1 MQIYESILL
10 IQMNKLGSEVSPYLL
25 QHKNNPVHWEP
36 WGPEALERAK
46 LEDKPILVSI
56 GYAACHWCHVMEHES
71 FENEE
76 VAAIMNAHFISIK
89 VDREERP
96 DVDMVYMEALH
107 QMGLNGGWPLNV
119 FLLPD
124 QKPFYGGTYFKKA
137 NWIQLL
143 HSIHHAFVNNRAEL
157 TQSAEGFAESL
168 SEKASFFAH
177 SDLSETAAI
186 VPAALQKVKS
196 ALDPVF
202 GGINKAPK
210 FPLPSLIQFLYA
222 VPSSLS
228 IELGLPKLQKTWLEK
243 MAQGGIYDAVGG
255 GFSRYSVDSEWFCPH
270 FEKMLYDNAQL
281 LSAYTKAYKREQN
294 PMYQEVIFDTISFLK
309 RELRS
314 PHGLYY
320 SSLDA
325 DSEGEEGLFYT
336 WTYAELAALGNEEF
350 LRTYSISKNG
360 NWEGGRNIL
369 FKSSPVLNSHFKQEM
384 DVLRT
389 ARLAR
394 TRPTT
399 DTKEVLVWN
408 AQLVAAFVEVYQVFG
423 RKEDLQSALDL
434 IQAIEQHFVR
444 DGIYLHQ
451 AQFSREPIRAFL
463 DDVSA
468 LVLAYIQLYLVTTD
482 KAYRLKADALLEE
495 IDKEFAHP
503 ELALFQYRSRKSDYL
518 IAEKVEVMD
527 SVMPSSNSMLCE
539 AFLWMGILTNK
550 AAYTLQG
557 RAMLS
562 QILERAIAHPAY
574 FANWLRLHSEWIE
587 HPKALLKYANKEE
600 RIATFDWCI
609 DKDQLICI
617 PSNEIEAYLLC
628 VGDYCFSPVS
638 TLEEV
643 NKQLADLI

>member
-1 MQIYESILL
+1 
-10 IQMNKLGSEVSPYLL
+10 MNKLGSEVSPYLL

-46 LEDKPILVSI
+46 KEDKPILVSI

-71 FENEE
+71 FENDE
-76 VAAIMNAHFISIK
+76 VASLMNAHFINIK

-107 QMGLNGGWPLNV
+107 QMGLTGGWPLNV

-143 HSIHHAFVNNRAEL
+143 YSIHNAFINNREEL
-157 TQSAEGFAESL
+157 AKSAAGFAESL
-168 SEKASFFAH
+168 SENASFFAH
-177 SDLSETAAI
+177 SDLAETAPVI
-186 VPAALQKVKS
+186 PAALAKIKS
-196 ALDPVF
+196 ALDPIF

-210 FPLPSLIQFLYA
+210 FPLPSLIQFLYS
-222 VPSSLS
+222 VPSALS
-228 IELGLPKLQKTWLEK
+228 IELGLPVLQKTWLEK

-281 LSAYTKAYKREQN
+281 LSAYTKAYNCERN
-294 PMYQEVIFDTISFLK
+294 PLYQEVVFDTISFLK
-309 RELRS
+309 RELLS
-314 PHGLYY
+314 PRGLYY

-336 WTYAELAALGNEEF
+336 WSFSELTALKNEEF
-350 LRTYSISKNG
+350 LKTYSISKNG
-360 NWEGGRNIL
+360 NWEDGRNIL
-369 FKSSPVLNSHFKQEM
+369 FKSSPVLNAYFEKEM
-384 DVLRT
+384 DALRT
-389 ARLAR
+389 ARL
-394 TRPTT
+394 TRIRPGT

-408 AQLVAAFVEVYQVFG
+408 AQLVMAFVEVYQVFG

-434 IQAIEQHFVR
+434 IEAIEKHLKNGDVW
-444 DGIYLHQ
+444 LHQ
-451 AQFSREPIRAFL
+451 AEYSREPIGAFL

-468 LVLAYIQLYLVTTD
+468 MVLAYVHVYLLNSDSVY
-482 KAYRLKADALLEE
+482 KEKADNLLQMICE
-495 IDKEFAHP
+495 DFAHP
-503 ELALFQYRSRKSDYL
+503 ALALYQYRSKKADYL

-539 AFLWMGILTNK
+539 AFLWMGILKNK
-550 AAYTLQG
+550 ADYTLKG

-562 QILERAIAHPAY
+562 LILERAIAHPAY
-574 FANWLRLHSEWIE
+574 FANWLRIYSEWME
-587 HPKALLKYANKEE
+587 HPKALLKFAGNGEG
-600 RIATFDWCI
+600 ISSFDWCI
-609 DKDQLICI
+609 DKDQLVFI
-617 PSNEIEAYLLC
+617 PSDEIEAYLLC
-628 VGDYCFSPVS
+628 VGDYCFAPVA
-638 TLEEV
+638 TLLEV
-643 NKQLADLI
+643 DKQLAELI

>member
-1 MQIYESILL
+1 
-10 IQMNKLGSEVSPYLL
+10 MNKLGSEVSPYLL

-46 LEDKPILVSI
+46 KEDKPILVSI

-76 VAAIMNAHFISIK
+76 VASLMNAHFINIK

-107 QMGLNGGWPLNV
+107 QMGLTGGWPLNV

-124 QKPFYGGTYFKKA
+124 QKPFYGGTYFKKD

-143 HSIHHAFVNNRAEL
+143 YSIHNAFINNREEL
-157 TQSAEGFAESL
+157 AKSAAGFAESL
-168 SEKASFFAH
+168 SENASFFAH
-177 SDLSETAAI
+177 SDLAETAPVI
-186 VPAALQKVKS
+186 PAALAKIKS
-196 ALDPVF
+196 ALDPIF

-210 FPLPSLIQFLYA
+210 FPLPSLIQFLYS
-222 VPSSLS
+222 VPSGLS
-228 IELGLPKLQKTWLEK
+228 IELGLPVLQKTWLEK

-281 LSAYTKAYKREQN
+281 LSAYTKAYKRERN
-294 PMYQEVIFDTISFLK
+294 PLYQEVVFDTISFLK
-309 RELRS
+309 RELLS
-314 PHGLYY
+314 PRGLYY

-336 WTYAELAALGNEEF
+336 WSFSELAALNNEEF
-350 LRTYSISKNG
+350 LKTYSISKNG
-360 NWEGGRNIL
+360 NWEDGRNIL
-369 FKSSPVLNSHFKQEM
+369 FKSSPVLNAYFEKEM
-384 DVLRT
+384 DALRT
-389 ARLAR
+389 ARL
-394 TRPTT
+394 TRIRPGT

-408 AQLVAAFVEVYQVFG
+408 AQLVMAFVEVYQVFG

-434 IQAIEQHFVR
+434 IEAIEKHLKNG
-444 DGIYLHQ
+444 DLWLHQ
-451 AQFSREPIRAFL
+451 AEYSREPIGAFL

-468 LVLAYIQLYLVTTD
+468 MVLAYVHVYLLSSDSV
-482 KAYRLKADALLEE
+482 YREKADNLLQMICE
-495 IDKEFAHP
+495 DFAHP
-503 ELALFQYRSRKSDYL
+503 ALALYQYRSKKADYL

-539 AFLWMGILTNK
+539 AFLWMGILKNK
-550 AAYTLQG
+550 ADYTLKG

-574 FANWLRLHSEWIE
+574 FANWLRIYSEWME
-587 HPKALLKYANKEE
+587 HPKALLKFAGNGEG
-600 RIATFDWCI
+600 ISSFDWCI
-609 DKDQLICI
+609 DKDQLVFI
-617 PSNEIEAYLLC
+617 PSDEIEAYLLC
-628 VGDYCFSPVS
+628 VGDYCFAPVA
-638 TLEEV
+638 TLLEV
-643 NKQLADLI
+643 DKQLAELI

>member
-1 MQIYESILL
+1 
-10 IQMNKLGSEVSPYLL
+10 MNKLGSEVSPYLL

-36 WGPEALERAK
+36 WGKDALERAK
-46 LEDKPILVSI
+46 KEDKPILVSI

-71 FENEE
+71 FENED
-76 VAAIMNAHFISIK
+76 VAAIMNEHFINIK

-119 FLLPD
+119 FLLPN

-143 HSIHHAFVNNRAEL
+143 YSIHNAFVNNREDLAK
-157 TQSAEGFAESL
+157 SAEGFAESL
-168 SEKASFFAH
+168 SENASFFAH
-177 SDLSETAAI
+177 SDLNETAPVI
-186 VPAALQKVKS
+186 PSALTKIKT

-210 FPLPSLIQFLYA
+210 FPLPSLIQFLYS

-228 IELGLPKLQKTWLEK
+228 VELGLTILQKTWLEK

-281 LSAYTKAYKREQN
+281 LSAYTKAYKRERN
-294 PMYQEVIFDTISFLK
+294 PLYQEVIFDTISFLK
-309 RELRS
+309 RELLS
-314 PHGLYY
+314 PRGLYY

-336 WTYAELAALGNEEF
+336 WSFSELADLNNEEF
-350 LRTYSISKNG
+350 LKAYSISKNG
-360 NWEGGRNIL
+360 NWEDGRNIL
-369 FKSSPVLNSHFKQEM
+369 FKSSPILNAHFEKEM
-384 DVLRT
+384 DVLR
-389 ARLAR
+389 AIRL
-394 TRPTT
+394 TRIRPGT

-408 AQLVAAFVEVYQVFG
+408 ALVVTAFVEVYQVFG
-423 RKEDLQSALDL
+423 RQEDLQSALDL
-434 IQAIEQHFVR
+434 MLAIETHFNK
-444 DGIYLHQ
+444 DGLWLHQ
-451 AQFSREPIRAFL
+451 AHYSLEPIGSFL

-468 LVLAYIQLYLVTTD
+468 LVLAYIHLYLLTSDSV
-482 KAYRLKADALLEE
+482 YMEKADALLQSIS
-495 IDKEFAHP
+495 IDFAHP
-503 ELALFQYRSRKSDYL
+503 ELALHQYRSKKADYL

-539 AFLWMGILTNK
+539 SFLWMGILKNK
-550 AAYTLQG
+550 AEYTLKG

-562 QILERAIAHPAY
+562 QILERAISHPAY
-574 FANWLRLHSEWIE
+574 FANWLRIYSEWIE
-587 HPKALLKYANKEE
+587 HPKALLKYAGNGEGLDG
-600 RIATFDWCI
+600 FDWCI
-609 DKDQLICI
+609 DKDQLVFV
-617 PSNEIEAYLLC
+617 PSDEIEGYLLC
-628 VGDYCFSPVS
+628 VGDYCFAPVE
-638 TLEEV
+638 TIQEV
-643 NKQLADLI
+643 DKQLAELI

>member
-1 MQIYESILL
+1 
-10 IQMNKLGSEVSPYLL
+10 MNKLGSEVSPYLL

-36 WGPEALERAK
+36 WGSEALERARK
-46 LEDKPILVSI
+46 EDKPILVSI

-76 VAAIMNAHFISIK
+76 VAAIMNEHFVNIK

-119 FLLPD
+119 FLLPN

-143 HSIHHAFVNNRAEL
+143 YSIHNAFVNNRDEL
-157 TQSAEGFAESL
+157 AKSADGFAKSL
-168 SEKASFFAH
+168 SENASFFAH
-177 SDLSETAAI
+177 SDLTETAAVI
-186 VPAALQKVKS
+186 PAALTKIKS

-222 VPSSLS
+222 VPTSLAT
-228 IELGLPKLQKTWLEK
+228 ELGLPILQKTWLEK

-281 LSAYTKAYKREQN
+281 LLAYTKAYKIERN
-294 PMYQEVIFDTISFLK
+294 PLYQEVIFDTISFLK
-309 RELRS
+309 RELLS
-314 PHGLYY
+314 PRGLYY

-336 WTYAELAALGNEEF
+336 WTFSELTALHNENF
-350 LRTYSISKNG
+350 LKTYSVSKNG
-360 NWEGGRNIL
+360 NWEDGRNIL
-369 FKSSPVLNSHFKQEM
+369 FKSSPVLNAHFEKEM
-384 DVLRT
+384 EVLRAT
-389 ARLAR
+389 RL
-394 TRPTT
+394 TRIRPGT

-408 AQLVAAFVEVYQVFG
+408 AQLVSAFVEVYQVFG
-423 RKEDLQSALDL
+423 RKEDLHSASDL
-434 IQAIEQHFVR
+434 MHSIETHFNK
-444 DGIYLHQ
+444 DGVWLHQ
-451 AQFSREPIRAFL
+451 AHYSREPIGSFL

-468 LVLAYIQLYLVTTD
+468 LVLAYIHLYLLTSDSVY
-482 KAYRLKADALLEE
+482 KEKADVLLQSIS
-495 IDKEFAHP
+495 IDFEHP
-503 ELALFQYRSRKSDYL
+503 ELALYQYRSKKADYL

-539 AFLWMGILTNK
+539 SFIWMGILKNK
-550 AAYTLQG
+550 AEYTLKG

-574 FANWLRLHSEWIE
+574 FANWLRIYSEWIE
-587 HPKALLKYANKEE
+587 HPKAILKYLGKGEGLDGY
-600 RIATFDWCI
+600 DWCI
-609 DKDQLICI
+609 DKNQLVCV
-617 PSNEIEAYLLC
+617 PSDEIEGYLLC
-628 VGDYCFSPVS
+628 VGDYCFAPVA

-643 NKQLADLI
+643 DKQLAELI

>member
-1 MQIYESILL
+1 
-10 IQMNKLGSEVSPYLL
+10 MNKLGSEVSPYLL

-46 LEDKPILVSI
+46 KEDKPILVSI

-71 FENEE
+71 FENDD
-76 VAAIMNAHFISIK
+76 VASLMNAHFINIK

-107 QMGLNGGWPLNV
+107 QMGLTGGWPLNV

-143 HSIHHAFVNNRAEL
+143 YSIHNAFINNREEL
-157 TQSAEGFAESL
+157 AKSAAGFAESL
-168 SEKASFFAH
+168 SENASFFAH
-177 SDLSETAAI
+177 SDLAETAPVI
-186 VPAALQKVKS
+186 PAALAKIKS
-196 ALDPVF
+196 ALDPIF

-210 FPLPSLIQFLYA
+210 FPLPSLIQFLYS
-222 VPSSLS
+222 VPSALS
-228 IELGLPKLQKTWLEK
+228 IELGLPVLQKTWLEK

-281 LSAYTKAYKREQN
+281 LSAYTKAYKRERN
-294 PMYQEVIFDTISFLK
+294 PLYQEVVFDTISFLK
-309 RELRS
+309 RELLS
-314 PHGLYY
+314 PRGLYY

-336 WTYAELAALGNEEF
+336 WSFSELTALKNEEF
-350 LRTYSISKNG
+350 LKTYSISKNG
-360 NWEGGRNIL
+360 NWEDGRNIL
-369 FKSSPVLNSHFKQEM
+369 FKSSPVLNAYFEKEM
-384 DVLRT
+384 DALRT
-389 ARLAR
+389 ARL
-394 TRPTT
+394 TRIRPGT

-408 AQLVAAFVEVYQVFG
+408 AQLVMAFVEVYQVFG

-434 IQAIEQHFVR
+434 IEAIEKHLKNG
-444 DGIYLHQ
+444 DLWLHQ
-451 AQFSREPIRAFL
+451 AEYSREPIGAFL

-468 LVLAYIQLYLVTTD
+468 MVLAYVHVYLLNSDSVY
-482 KAYRLKADALLEE
+482 KEKADNLLQMICE
-495 IDKEFAHP
+495 DFAHP
-503 ELALFQYRSRKSDYL
+503 ALALYQYRSKKADYL

-539 AFLWMGILTNK
+539 AFLWMGILKNK
-550 AAYTLQG
+550 ADYTLKG

-562 QILERAIAHPAY
+562 QILERAVAHPAY
-574 FANWLRLHSEWIE
+574 FANWLRIYSEWME
-587 HPKALLKYANKEE
+587 HPKALLKFAGNGEG
-600 RIATFDWCI
+600 ISSFDWCI
-609 DKDQLICI
+609 DKDQLVCV
-617 PSNEIEAYLLC
+617 PSDEIEAYLLC
-628 VGDYCFSPVS
+628 VGDYCFAPVA
-638 TLEEV
+638 TLLEV
-643 NKQLADLI
+643 DKQLAELI

>member
-1 MQIYESILL
+1 
-10 IQMNKLGSEVSPYLL
+10 MNKLGSEVSPYLL

-46 LEDKPILVSI
+46 KEDKPILVSI

-71 FENEE
+71 FENDE
-76 VAAIMNAHFISIK
+76 VASLMNAHFINIK

-107 QMGLNGGWPLNV
+107 QMGLTGGWPLNV

-143 HSIHHAFVNNRAEL
+143 YSIHNAFINNREEL
-157 TQSAEGFAESL
+157 AKSAAGFAESL
-168 SEKASFFAH
+168 SENASFFAH
-177 SDLSETAAI
+177 SDLAETAPVI
-186 VPAALQKVKS
+186 PAALAKIKS
-196 ALDPVF
+196 ALDPIF

-210 FPLPSLIQFLYA
+210 FPLPSLIQFLYS
-222 VPSSLS
+222 VPSALS
-228 IELGLPKLQKTWLEK
+228 IELGLPVLQKTWLEK

-281 LSAYTKAYKREQN
+281 LSAYTKAYKRERN
-294 PMYQEVIFDTISFLK
+294 PLYQEVVFDTISFLK
-309 RELRS
+309 RELLS
-314 PHGLYY
+314 PRGLYY

-336 WTYAELAALGNEEF
+336 WSFSELTALKNEEF
-350 LRTYSISKNG
+350 LKTYSISKNG
-360 NWEGGRNIL
+360 NWEDGRNIL
-369 FKSSPVLNSHFKQEM
+369 FKSSPVLNAYFEKEM
-384 DVLRT
+384 DALRT
-389 ARLAR
+389 ARL
-394 TRPTT
+394 TRIRPGT

-408 AQLVAAFVEVYQVFG
+408 AQLVMAFVEVYQVFG

-434 IQAIEQHFVR
+434 IEAIEKHLKNG
-444 DGIYLHQ
+444 DLWLHQ
-451 AQFSREPIRAFL
+451 AEYSREPIGAFL

-468 LVLAYIQLYLVTTD
+468 MVLAYVHVYLLNSDSVY
-482 KAYRLKADALLEE
+482 KEKADNLLQMICE
-495 IDKEFAHP
+495 DFAHP
-503 ELALFQYRSRKSDYL
+503 ALALYQYRSKKADYL

-539 AFLWMGILTNK
+539 AFLWMGILKNK
-550 AAYTLQG
+550 ADYTLKG

-562 QILERAIAHPAY
+562 QILERAVAHPAY
-574 FANWLRLHSEWIE
+574 FANWLRIYSEWME
-587 HPKALLKYANKEE
+587 HPKALLKFAGNGEG
-600 RIATFDWCI
+600 ISSFDWCI
-609 DKDQLICI
+609 DKDQLVCV
-617 PSNEIEAYLLC
+617 PSDEIEAYLLC
-628 VGDYCFSPVS
+628 VGDYCFAPVA
-638 TLEEV
+638 TLLEV
-643 NKQLADLI
+643 DKQLAELI

>member
-1 MQIYESILL
+1 
-10 IQMNKLGSEVSPYLL
+10 MNKLGSEVSPYLL

-46 LEDKPILVSI
+46 KEDKPILVSI

-71 FENEE
+71 FENDE
-76 VAAIMNAHFISIK
+76 VASLMNAHFINIK

-107 QMGLNGGWPLNV
+107 QMGLTGGWPLNV

-143 HSIHHAFVNNRAEL
+143 YSIHNAFINNREEL
-157 TQSAEGFAESL
+157 AKSAAGFAESL
-168 SEKASFFAH
+168 SENASFFAH
-177 SDLSETAAI
+177 SDLAETAPVI
-186 VPAALQKVKS
+186 PAALAKIKS
-196 ALDPVF
+196 ALDPIF

-210 FPLPSLIQFLYA
+210 FPLPSLIQFLYS
-222 VPSSLS
+222 VPSALS
-228 IELGLPKLQKTWLEK
+228 IELGLPVLQKTWLEK

-281 LSAYTKAYKREQN
+281 LSAYTKAYKRERN
-294 PMYQEVIFDTISFLK
+294 PLYQEVVFDTISFLK
-309 RELRS
+309 RELLS
-314 PHGLYY
+314 PRGLYY

-336 WTYAELAALGNEEF
+336 WSFSELTALKNEEF
-350 LRTYSISKNG
+350 LKTYSISKNG
-360 NWEGGRNIL
+360 NWEDGRNIL
-369 FKSSPVLNSHFKQEM
+369 FKSSPVLNAYFEKEM
-384 DVLRT
+384 DALRT
-389 ARLAR
+389 ARL
-394 TRPTT
+394 TRIRPGT

-408 AQLVAAFVEVYQVFG
+408 AQLVMAFVEVYQVFG

-434 IQAIEQHFVR
+434 IEAIEKHLKNG
-444 DGIYLHQ
+444 DLWLHQ
-451 AQFSREPIRAFL
+451 AEYSREPIGAFL

-468 LVLAYIQLYLVTTD
+468 MVLAYVHVYLLNSDSVS
-482 KAYRLKADALLEE
+482 KEKADNLLQMICE
-495 IDKEFAHP
+495 DFAHP
-503 ELALFQYRSRKSDYL
+503 ALALYQYRSKKADYL

-539 AFLWMGILTNK
+539 AFLWMGILKNK
-550 AAYTLQG
+550 ADYTLKG

-562 QILERAIAHPAY
+562 QILERAVAHPAY
-574 FANWLRLHSEWIE
+574 FANWLRIYSEWME
-587 HPKALLKYANKEE
+587 HPKALLKFAGNGEG
-600 RIATFDWCI
+600 ISSFDWCI
-609 DKDQLICI
+609 DKDQLVCV
-617 PSNEIEAYLLC
+617 PSDEIEAYLLC
-628 VGDYCFSPVS
+628 VGDYCFAPVA
-638 TLEEV
+638 TLLEV
-643 NKQLADLI
+643 DKQLAELI

>member
-1 MQIYESILL
+1 
-10 IQMNKLGSEVSPYLL
+10 MNKLGSEVSPYLL

-36 WGPEALERAK
+36 WGKDALERAK
-46 LEDKPILVSI
+46 KEDKPILVSI

-71 FENEE
+71 FENED
-76 VAAIMNAHFISIK
+76 VAAIMNEHFINIK

-119 FLLPD
+119 FLLPN

-143 HSIHHAFVNNRAEL
+143 YSIHNAFVNNREDLAK
-157 TQSAEGFAESL
+157 SAEGFAESL
-168 SEKASFFAH
+168 SENASFFAH
-177 SDLSETAAI
+177 SDLNETAPVI
-186 VPAALQKVKS
+186 PAALTKIKT

-210 FPLPSLIQFLYA
+210 FPLPSLIQFLYS

-228 IELGLPKLQKTWLEK
+228 VELGLPILQKTWLEK

-281 LSAYTKAYKREQN
+281 LSAYTKAYKRERN
-294 PMYQEVIFDTISFLK
+294 PLYQEVIFDTISFLK
-309 RELRS
+309 RELLS
-314 PHGLYY
+314 PLGLYY

-336 WTYAELAALGNEEF
+336 WSFSELADLNNEEF
-350 LRTYSISKNG
+350 LKAYSISKNG
-360 NWEGGRNIL
+360 NWEDGRNIL
-369 FKSSPVLNSHFKQEM
+369 FKSSPILNAHFEKEM
-384 DVLRT
+384 DVLR
-389 ARLAR
+389 AIRL
-394 TRPTT
+394 TRIRPGT

-408 AQLVAAFVEVYQVFG
+408 ALVVTAFVEVYQVFG
-423 RKEDLQSALDL
+423 RQEDLQSAKDL
-434 IQAIEQHFVR
+434 MLAIETHFNK
-444 DGIYLHQ
+444 DGLWLHQ
-451 AQFSREPIRAFL
+451 AHYSREPIGSFL

-468 LVLAYIQLYLVTTD
+468 LVLAYIHLYLLTSDSVY
-482 KAYRLKADALLEE
+482 KEKADALLQSIS
-495 IDKEFAHP
+495 IDFAHP
-503 ELALFQYRSRKSDYL
+503 ELALYQYRSKKADYL
-518 IAEKVEVMD
+518 ISEKVEVMD

-539 AFLWMGILTNK
+539 SFLWMGILKNK
-550 AAYTLQG
+550 AEYTLKG

-562 QILERAIAHPAY
+562 QILERAISHPAY
-574 FANWLRLHSEWIE
+574 FANWLRIYSEWIE
-587 HPKALLKYANKEE
+587 HPKALLKYAGNGEGLDG
-600 RIATFDWCI
+600 FDWCI
-609 DKDQLICI
+609 DKDQLVFV
-617 PSNEIEAYLLC
+617 PSDEIEDYLLC
-628 VGDYCFSPVS
+628 VGDYCFAPVA

-643 NKQLADLI
+643 DKQLVELI

>member
-1 MQIYESILL
+1 
-10 IQMNKLGSEVSPYLL
+10 MNKLGSEVSPYLL

-46 LEDKPILVSI
+46 KEDKPILVSI

-76 VAAIMNAHFISIK
+76 VAVIMNTHFVNIK

-96 DVDMVYMEALH
+96 DVDMVYMESLH

-143 HSIHHAFVNNRAEL
+143 FSINNAFVNNREDLAK
-157 TQSAEGFAESL
+157 SADSFAESL
-168 SEKASFFAH
+168 SENATFFAH
-177 SDLSETAAI
+177 SDLSETAAVI
-186 VPAALQKVKS
+186 PAALTKIKS

-210 FPLPSLIQFLYA
+210 FPLPSLIQFLYS
-222 VPSSLS
+222 VPLSLS
-228 IELGLPKLQKTWLEK
+228 LELGLPILQKTWLEK

-281 LSAYTKAYKREQN
+281 LSAYTKAYKRERN
-294 PMYQEVIFDTISFLK
+294 PLYQEVIFDTISFLK
-309 RELRS
+309 RELLS
-314 PHGLYY
+314 PRGLYY

-336 WTYAELAALGNEEF
+336 WTFAELAALKNEEF
-350 LRTYSISKNG
+350 LKTYSISQNG
-360 NWEGGRNIL
+360 NWEDGRNIL
-369 FKSSPVLNSHFKQEM
+369 FKSSPVLNVHFEKEM
-384 DVLRT
+384 EVLRA
-389 ARLAR
+389 ARL
-394 TRPTT
+394 TRVRPGT

-408 AQLVAAFVEVYQVFG
+408 AQLVSAFVELYQVFG
-423 RKEDLQSALDL
+423 RKENLQSALDL
-434 IQAIEQHFVR
+434 LKSIETHLIKG
-444 DGIYLHQ
+444 DLWLHQ
-451 AQFSREPIRAFL
+451 AQYSREPIGAFL

-468 LVLAYIQLYLVTTD
+468 LVLAYIQMYLVTSES
-482 KAYRLKADALLEE
+482 AYKEKADDLLQM
-495 IDKEFAHP
+495 ICVDFKHP
-503 ELALFQYRSRKSDYL
+503 ELSLYQYRSSKADYL

-539 AFLWMGILTNK
+539 AFLWLGILQNN
-550 AAYTLQG
+550 ADYTLNG

-562 QILERAIAHPAY
+562 QILERSIAHPAY
-574 FANWLRLHSEWIE
+574 FANWLRIYSEWIE
-587 HPKALLKYANKEE
+587 HPRAMLKYAGSSEGLDAYN
-600 RIATFDWCI
+600 WCI
-609 DKDQLICI
+609 DKDQLVCV
-617 PSNEIEAYLLC
+617 PSDEIEAYLLC

-643 NKQLADLI
+643 DKQLAELI

>member
-1 MQIYESILL
+1 
-10 IQMNKLGSEVSPYLL
+10 MNKLGSEVSPYLL

-36 WGPEALERAK
+36 WGPEALDRAK
-46 LEDKPILVSI
+46 IEDKPIIVSI

-76 VAAIMNAHFISIK
+76 VATIMNEYFVNIK

-143 HSIHHAFVNNRAEL
+143 YSIHNAFVNNREDLAK
-157 TQSAEGFAESL
+157 SADGFAESL
-168 SEKASFFAH
+168 SENASFFAH
-177 SDLSETAAI
+177 SDLNETAAVI
-186 VPAALQKVKS
+186 PTALTKIKS

-228 IELGLPKLQKTWLEK
+228 VELGLPILQKTWLEK

-281 LSAYTKAYKREQN
+281 LSAYTKAYKRERN
-294 PMYQEVIFDTISFLK
+294 PLYQEVIFDTISFLK
-309 RELRS
+309 RELLS
-314 PHGLYY
+314 PRGLYY

-336 WTYAELAALGNEEF
+336 WSFSELAALNNDEF
-350 LRTYSISKNG
+350 LKTYSISKNG
-360 NWEGGRNIL
+360 NWEDGRNIL
-369 FKSSPVLNSHFKQEM
+369 FKSSPVLNSHFEKEM
-384 DVLRT
+384 NVLRD
-389 ARLAR
+389 ARL
-394 TRPTT
+394 TRIRPGT

-408 AQLVAAFVEVYQVFG
+408 AQLVAAFLEVYQEFG
-423 RKEDLQSALDL
+423 RKEDLQSAIDL
-434 IQAIEQHFVR
+434 IKAIETYFNKGDQW
-444 DGIYLHQ
+444 LHQ
-451 AQFSREPIRAFL
+451 AKFSREPIGAFL
-463 DDVSA
+463 DDISA
-468 LVLAYIQLYLVTTD
+468 LVLAYIKLYLLTSDSNFKV
-482 KAYRLKADALLEE
+482 KADNLILR
-495 IDKEFAHP
+495 IGDEFSHSD
-503 ELALFQYRSRKSDYL
+503 LALYQYRSKKADYL

-539 AFLWMGILTNK
+539 AFLWMGILKNK
-550 AAYTLQG
+550 PEYTLNG

-574 FANWLRLHSEWIE
+574 FANWLRIYSEWIE
-587 HPKALLKYANKEE
+587 HPKALLKYAGDGDGLDV
-600 RIATFDWCI
+600 FDWCI
-609 DKDQLICI
+609 DKDQLVCI
-617 PSNEIEAYLLC
+617 PSDEIETYLLC
-628 VGDYCFSPVS
+628 VGDYCFAPVS
-638 TLEEV
+638 TLHEV
-643 NKQLADLI
+643 DKQLAELI

>member
-1 MQIYESILL
+1 
-10 IQMNKLGSEVSPYLL
+10 MNKLGAEVSPYLL

-46 LEDKPILVSI
+46 KEDKPILVSI

-76 VAAIMNAHFISIK
+76 VAAIMNAHFVNIK

-96 DVDMVYMEALH
+96 DVDMLYMEALH

-143 HSIHHAFVNNRAEL
+143 YSIHNAFVNNREDL
-157 TQSAEGFAESL
+157 TKSADSFAESL
-168 SEKASFFAH
+168 SENATFFTH

-186 VPAALQKVKS
+186 IPAALTKIKS

-210 FPLPSLIQFLYA
+210 FPLPSLIQFLYS

-228 IELGLPKLQKTWLEK
+228 IELGLPSLQKIWLEK

-281 LSAYTKAYKREQN
+281 LSAYTKAFKKERN
-294 PMYQEVIFDTISFLK
+294 PLYQEVIFDTISFLK
-309 RELRS
+309 RELLS
-314 PHGLYY
+314 PLGLFY

-336 WTYAELAALGNEEF
+336 WTFDELDALKNEEF
-350 LRTYSISKNG
+350 LKTYSISKNG
-360 NWEGGRNIL
+360 NWENGHNIL
-369 FKSSPVLNSHFKQEM
+369 FKSSPVLNAHFEKEM
-384 DVLRT
+384 NVLRA
-389 ARLAR
+389 ARLKR
-394 TRPTT
+394 VRPGT

-408 AQLVAAFVEVYQVFG
+408 AQLVSAFVEVYQVFG
-423 RKEDLQSALDL
+423 RKEDFQSALDL
-434 IQAIEQHFVR
+434 LKSIQTHLKKG
-444 DGIYLHQ
+444 DLWLHQ
-451 AQFSREPIRAFL
+451 AQYSREPIGAFL
-463 DDVSA
+463 DDLSA
-468 LVLAYIQLYLVTTD
+468 LVLAYIQMYLVTSETAYKD
-482 KAYRLKADALLEE
+482 KANDLLQVISADF
-495 IDKEFAHP
+495 KHP
-503 ELALFQYRSRKSDYL
+503 ELSMYQYRSSKADYL

-539 AFLWMGILTNK
+539 AFLWLGILRNN
-550 AAYTLQG
+550 ADYTLKG

-562 QILERAIAHPAY
+562 QILERSITHPAY
-574 FANWLRLHSEWIE
+574 FANWLRIYSEWIE
-587 HPKALLKYANKEE
+587 HPRAMLKYAGSSEQLDAYK
-600 RIATFDWCI
+600 WCI
-609 DKDQLICI
+609 DKDQLVYV
-617 PSNEIEAYLLC
+617 PSTEIEGFLLC

-643 NKQLADLI
+643 NKQLAELI

>member
-1 MQIYESILL
+1 
-10 IQMNKLGSEVSPYLL
+10 MNKLGSEVSPYLL

-36 WGPEALERAK
+36 WGKDALERAK
-46 LEDKPILVSI
+46 KEDKPILVSI

-71 FENEE
+71 FENED
-76 VAAIMNAHFISIK
+76 VAAIMNEHFINIK

-119 FLLPD
+119 FLLPN

-143 HSIHHAFVNNRAEL
+143 YSIHNAFVNNREDLAK
-157 TQSAEGFAESL
+157 SAEGFAESL
-168 SEKASFFAH
+168 SENASFFAH
-177 SDLSETAAI
+177 SDLNETAPVI
-186 VPAALQKVKS
+186 PSALTKIKT

-210 FPLPSLIQFLYA
+210 FPLPSLIQFLYS

-228 IELGLPKLQKTWLEK
+228 VELGLPILQKTWLEK

-281 LSAYTKAYKREQN
+281 LSAYTKAYKRERN
-294 PMYQEVIFDTISFLK
+294 PLYQEVIFDTISFLK
-309 RELRS
+309 RELLS
-314 PHGLYY
+314 PRGLYY

-336 WTYAELAALGNEEF
+336 WSFSELADLNNEEF
-350 LRTYSISKNG
+350 LKAYSISKNG
-360 NWEGGRNIL
+360 NWEDGRNIL
-369 FKSSPVLNSHFKQEM
+369 FKSSPILNAHFEKEM
-384 DVLRT
+384 DVLR
-389 ARLAR
+389 AIRL
-394 TRPTT
+394 TRIRPGT

-408 AQLVAAFVEVYQVFG
+408 ALVVTAFVEVYQVFG

-434 IQAIEQHFVR
+434 MLAIETHFNKE
-444 DGIYLHQ
+444 GLWLHQ
-451 AQFSREPIRAFL
+451 AHYSREPIGSFL

-468 LVLAYIQLYLVTTD
+468 LVLAYIHLYLLTSDSVY
-482 KAYRLKADALLEE
+482 KEKADALLQS
-495 IDKEFAHP
+495 ISLDFAHP
-503 ELALFQYRSRKSDYL
+503 ELALYQYRSKKADYL
-518 IAEKVEVMD
+518 ISEKVEVMD

-539 AFLWMGILTNK
+539 SFLWMGILKNK
-550 AAYTLQG
+550 AEYTLKG

-562 QILERAIAHPAY
+562 QILERAISHPAY
-574 FANWLRLHSEWIE
+574 FANWLRIYSEWIE
-587 HPKALLKYANKEE
+587 HPKALLKYAGNGEGLDG
-600 RIATFDWCI
+600 FGWCI
-609 DKDQLICI
+609 DKDQLVFV
-617 PSNEIEAYLLC
+617 PSDEIEGYLLC
-628 VGDYCFSPVS
+628 VGDYCFAPVQ
-638 TLEEV
+638 TLPEV
-643 NKQLADLI
+643 DKQLAELI